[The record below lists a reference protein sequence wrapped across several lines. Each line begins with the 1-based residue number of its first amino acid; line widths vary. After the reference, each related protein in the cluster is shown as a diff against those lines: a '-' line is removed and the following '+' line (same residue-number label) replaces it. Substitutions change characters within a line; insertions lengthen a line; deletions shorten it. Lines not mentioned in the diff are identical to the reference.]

1 VSSKASDDTGVGPLH
16 GLLRQLLGDF
26 SGMVG
31 ARVELL
37 SLELRLASRALGT
50 ILALL
55 AGAALMGFTAWIALW
70 IALAHW
76 ALEAGLAWGWVAA
89 GVVLANTAAAV
100 AAVLRARRLFPL
112 LGLPATVR
120 RLSAPPLPAK
130 AGEP

>member
-1 VSSKASDDTGVGPLH
+1 MSAKAPEAPEAPSLGPLH
-16 GLLRQLLGDF
+16 ALLRQLLGDL

-37 SLELRLASRALGT
+37 SLELQLASRAFGT
-50 ILALL
+50 IVALL
-55 AGAALMGFTAWIALW
+55 AAAALMAFTAWIALW

-76 ALEAGLAWGWVAA
+76 AIEAGLAWGWVAT
-89 GVVLANTAAAV
+89 VIVLANAAAAS

-120 RLSAPPLPAK
+120 RLSAPAS
-130 AGEP
+130 EP